1 MGVVLKKRE
10 FVCVRGRERGREGE
24 KEGGV
29 RETRILKGLPWTGR
43 TYLAARILSTS
54 LLKEL
59 STSMLKR
66 DNQEA
71 PISNLQHMEL
81 TIHVSK

>member
-1 MGVVLKKRE
+1 MDRE
-10 FVCVRGRERGREGE
+10 NL
-24 KEGGV
+24 
-29 RETRILKGLPWTGR
+29 T